1 MADFTKDLGLASSS
15 RRIIDPANNKGPT
28 FLEGLANFAGNVVSQ
43 GSDTFRRAQATS
55 RQQAADAKKA
65 AEDQTS
71 SDAAGFV
78 IDARLGKFQTG
89 PSQAQPEQPSLPV
102 ALSDDLPVPV
112 DSELEGAPLPPD
124 VTRVVGDLR
133 RAQAAEDQGRAPMGS
148 AQIRIEAALA
158 DIRARHPDRQDIIYK
173 TLKDAGLDH
182 WLFREAETSKAVFDA
197 EIKAETDMFQTFV
210 QAAVKAGA
218 VLPGTDPYTAA
229 AAGQRILE
237 EDRRLEVLKQ
247 QRDANLAAAAE
258 GRAQSNFDRG
268 ELDRNFTGTYTSKA
282 DSIVTPLYNGLVS
295 RITSAG
301 FTDSQGNIQSLD
313 RVIPVAQQ
321 SINQIYD
328 NLISEAQ
335 ANGAPRETV
344 MALQQDRENKIKSIN
359 EMLTGDAST
368 FAVRKRAVDSLQ
380 SELKLSAM
388 EALPVYSGLV
398 QIFGQGAVNDMN
410 GLPLLNALPPEV
422 KQELMGELRNVRGV
436 IDTDQEKLTMAKLAG
451 VLRGDLQIQN
461 MTEREAQQA
470 VPVLGQT
477 HRSNAAGVAT
487 GTGNVDAYVNS
498 GFNLASAA
506 VELQPG
512 MDRSMFGRNV
522 PVAQQL
528 LFDGPQ
534 VRADEAIMRQDP
546 QKGLTLIQG
555 KRAAATHT
563 LNLSRNTAIAPNLAE
578 QGWRIQYQTSGPRA
592 GTYQAVLNQAA
603 YNTYRNKAIGQ
614 ASSMSAAAGGVG
626 ISQAVIPTY
635 EQALANPNRQ
645 MQSQVGGMNLALNY
659 LVSTSK
665 YDDEFKGISPA
676 EQRRFFALG
685 EVPQAFANRA
695 APSASEATNNFETID
710 NQLIQGFTEA
720 AAQSAQRSAVERQS
734 APARQV
740 IDQGLNFFTQQGWS
754 PAQAAGILGNLQ
766 AESGFST
773 TVTGDGGKAVGLAQW
788 HPDRRRTAQQQ
799 GFDLTDM
806 NQALAFVNWEL
817 NNTESAAGRR
827 LRAAQTAK
835 EAADIFAQYFLRPA
849 GAQTGNPDNIHNISG
864 RRQNAQRIFG
874 AG

>member
-1 MADFTKDLGLASSS
+1 MADFTKDIGLASSS
-15 RRIIDPANNKGPT
+15 RRIIDPANNRGPT
-28 FLEGLANFAGNVVSQ
+28 FLEGLANFASNVVSQ
-43 GSDTFRRAQATS
+43 GSDNFRRAQAAQ
-55 RQQAADAKKA
+55 RQADTAAKQAGKER
-65 AEDQTS
+65 AE

-89 PSQAQPEQPSLPV
+89 PTQAQPEQPSLPV

-158 DIRARHPDRQDIIYK
+158 DLRARHPDRQDIIYK

-182 WLFREAETSKAVFDA
+182 WLFREAETAGAVFDA
-197 EIKAETDMFQTFV
+197 ELKAETDAFQTYV

-229 AAGQRILE
+229 VAGQRILE
-237 EDRRLEVLKQ
+237 EDRRIEVLKQ
-247 QRDANLAAAAE
+247 QRDANLAAATE
-258 GRAQSNFDRG
+258 GRAQSNFERG
-268 ELDRNFTGTYTSKA
+268 ELDRNFTSTYAAKA
-282 DSIVTPLYNGLVS
+282 DSIVTPLWNGLTS

-301 FTDSQGNIQSLD
+301 FTDSQGNIQSLE

-321 SINQIYD
+321 SVNQIYD
-328 NLISEAQ
+328 NLISEAR
-335 ANGAPRETV
+335 ANGAPQETIQ
-344 MALQQDRENKIKSIN
+344 ALNSDRDVKIKSLN

-368 FAVRKRAVDSLQ
+368 FAVRKRALDSFQ
-380 SELKLSAM
+380 TELKLSSM
-388 EALPVYSGLV
+388 EALPIYSGLV
-398 QIFGQGAVNDMN
+398 QVFGQGAVNDMN
-410 GLPLLNALPPEV
+410 GLPLLSALPPEI

-436 IDTDQEKLTMAKLAG
+436 IDTDAERLTMAKLAG

-461 MTEREAQQA
+461 MNEREAQKA
-470 VPVLGQT
+470 VPVLGQV
-477 HRSNAAGVAT
+477 HKANAADVAT
-487 GTGNVDAYVNS
+487 GTGNVEAYTNS

-512 MDRSMFGRNV
+512 MDRTMFNQNV
-522 PVAQQL
+522 PVAQAL
-528 LFDGPQ
+528 LFDGQQ
-534 VRADEAIMRQDP
+534 VRADEAVMRQDP
-546 QKGLTLIQG
+546 QRGAVLIQG

-563 LNLSRNTAIAPNLAE
+563 LNLSKNQALPGGLAE
-578 QGWRIQYQTSGPRA
+578 QGWEVRFQTTGPRA
-592 GTYQAVLNQAA
+592 GTYQAVLNQSR
-603 YNTYRNKAIGQ
+603 YNSYRNRAIGQ
-614 ASSMSAAAGGVG
+614 AQAMSAASGGVG
-626 ISQAVIPTY
+626 IVQASIPTFEQAV
-635 EQALANPNRQ
+635 ANPNRA
-645 MQSQVGGMNLALNY
+645 MQSQIGGMNLALNY

-665 YDDEFKGISPA
+665 YDDEFKGVSPS

-695 APSASEATNNFETID
+695 PRASETPNFEQVD

-734 APARQV
+734 APARQI
-740 IDQGLNFFTQQGWS
+740 IDSGMSFFQQRGWT

-766 AESGFST
+766 AESSFDTSA
-773 TVTGDGGKAVGLAQW
+773 VGDGGKARSLAQW
-788 HPDRRRTAQQQ
+788 HPDRQSTARAQ
-799 GFDLTDM
+799 GFDLSDPQ
-806 NQALAFVNWEL
+806 QALAFVDWEL
-817 NNTESAAGRR
+817 NNTESAAGQR
-827 LRAAQTAK
+827 LRAAQTPT
-835 EAADIFAQYFLRPA
+835 EAAEIFAEYFLRPR
-849 GAQTGNPDNIHNISG
+849 GAKTGDVNNIHNITG